1 LIFDFSIM
9 YFLDAIKM
17 AERNLLANKKRAVLT
32 ILGIVIGITAVI
44 VIMAVGAGAQGLV
57 VGQINSL
64 GSNLVGILPGGG
76 DSKSPPAFVFGIIIT
91 TLKNDDIYAIRR
103 QVPAVVAASG
113 IVTANETASHEN
125 QSGAFSIY
133 GCSAEFP
140 AVNDLEVDSGRWFT
154 EEEEKGLGRVAVLGS
169 QVAIDLFEGDD
180 PLGQKIKIKK
190 ESFTV
195 IGVTKPKGAVMT
207 ENFDKTIYLP
217 VSAAQKLILGIDYLN
232 FARVKIDEA
241 ANIGPAISEIESIL
255 RDRHNIDNPSD
266 DDFSV
271 RDQAQAL
278 DILTQ
283 ITDYLR
289 FFLAAVAAIALLVG
303 GIGIMNIMLVSV
315 TERTRE
321 IGLRKAV
328 GATEGQI
335 LLQFLLEAVFLTVIA
350 GVVGV
355 ILGGLI
361 SFLISL
367 VMQSLGYSW
376 LFSISFGS
384 IVLAVGVAGG
394 IGLVFG
400 YYPAKRAAR
409 LDPVEALR

>member
-1 LIFDFSIM
+1 M